1 MGDKGD
7 WIPAFA
13 GMTMGGCY
21 GEWGGRLRLDDTRIT
36 LPTTLPQ
43 SLPKREGGQK
53 PSLTKGQFRIGKV
66 DANLSLNI
74 SA

>member
-21 GEWGGRLRLDDTRIT
+21 GEWGWVAPRWTRIT